1 MLQYYIKSPEKL
13 RIEGKLLENDS
24 MNMKK
29 IVDEFIKKFLLIK
42 IIDDKYKLNK
52 SLSGSIGIISDVGT
66 GKSFF
71 LNILYELLNKNK
83 DSNYEVIYIDIAKYQ
98 FEKDIFFVL
107 YFECFKQLLSKE
119 QWKDSVIKSINLI
132 YDLMKQGKKIIILK
146 LKLFLI

>member
-1 MLQYYIKSPEKL
+1 LLQYYIKSPEKL

-42 IIDDKYKLNK
+42 IIDDKYKLSK

>member
-1 MLQYYIKSPEKL
+1 LLQYYIKSPEKL

>member
-1 MLQYYIKSPEKL
+1 
-13 RIEGKLLENDS
+13 
-24 MNMKK
+24 MKK